1 MKKYRKLMNNGGLIW
16 FCSVGYSVQY
26 HIIGRKRSTINTIE
40 GFHMKPLR
48 IPPMAAAVIQNA
60 FSALDGIA
68 FTELTA
74 CPHCGGAV
82 TGHDMKEKQFAVIA
96 EERAERTI
104 HVRVKRFRC
113 RECGRLCYADEPFYP
128 ETRIG
133 SPVIDLCVTL
143 SATMPAGR
151 AARVLEAMGV
161 IVDRTS
167 CLLYVKKHSGEIPTA
182 DVFGMRLPF
191 AVLAL
196 ANLAAAVPEG
206 GHITGP
212 DVLAACGYPSGRQP
226 VATHAPGHQDQVP
239 HQGSDSD

>member
-1 MKKYRKLMNNGGLIW
+1 
-16 FCSVGYSVQY
+16 
-26 HIIGRKRSTINTIE
+26 
-40 GFHMKPLR
+40 MKPPR
-48 IPPMAAAVIQNA
+48 IPPMAAAIILNA
-60 FSALDGIA
+60 FTSLDDIA
-68 FTELTA
+68 FTELAA
-74 CPHCGGAV
+74 CPDCGGAV

-96 EERAERTI
+96 DEKGTRII
-104 HVRVKRFRC
+104 HVKVKRFRC

-128 ETRIG
+128 DTRIG

-167 CLLYVKKHSGEIPTA
+167 CLLYAKKHTTEIQTA

-191 AVLAL
+191 SVLTL

-206 GHITGP
+206 ERITGA
-212 DVLAACGYPSGRQP
+212 DVLAACGFPSGRRP
-226 VATHAPGHQDQVP
+226 PGAVHAPGPQVP
-239 HQGSDSD
+239 HEGSDSD